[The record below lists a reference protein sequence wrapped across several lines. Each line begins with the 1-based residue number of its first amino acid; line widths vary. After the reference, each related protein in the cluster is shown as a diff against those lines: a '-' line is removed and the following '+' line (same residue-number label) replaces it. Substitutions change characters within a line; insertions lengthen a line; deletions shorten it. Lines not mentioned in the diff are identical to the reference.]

1 MTEIINTE
9 DLLKA
14 SIAVM
19 TASVTETPFAH
30 RLTINGQISRFSHEV
45 YVHVYDS
52 YVKFNPCYFLL
63 VLLTVFKDIYALYV
77 DASIFCK
84 TSLQPK
90 HKM

>member
-1 MTEIINTE
+1 MRCLYQLIIDCLVTEIINTE

-52 YVKFNPCYFLL
+52 YAFRWQGYNIIHRTNNNDIIIYF
-63 VLLTVFKDIYALYV
+63 
-77 DASIFCK
+77 
-84 TSLQPK
+84 
-90 HKM
+90 

>member
-1 MTEIINTE
+1 MTVIINTE
-9 DLLKA
+9 DLLKG
-14 SIAVM
+14 SIVVM
-19 TASVTETPFAH
+19 TASLTVTPFAH
-30 RLTINGQISRFSHEV
+30 RLTTNVQISRFSHEV
-45 YVHVYDS
+45 YVHIYDS
-52 YVKFNPCYFLL
+52 YVKFYPRYFLL